1 MDGGSLHLRSFRT
14 VTSRRRVTSVSFPI
28 SPAWMVAGAAGAMHA
43 AGVTLGS
50 LSTGFADLM
59 NMGVDGSAAAAE
71 ANAADAEGPA
81 SAHDPASRLRNLGK
95 SLFEALKK
103 AGWPADKPLEL
114 KLDATGQMSTE
125 ELPPELK
132 NFVERFLQENPDY
145 SSQFEQLASELRRQY
160 EYPDTA
166 GYGLT
171 SNTANGSWRF
181 TLSEQPTKWSWS
193 SV

>member
-1 MDGGSLHLRSFRT
+1 
-14 VTSRRRVTSVSFPI
+14 
-28 SPAWMVAGAAGAMHA
+28 MVAGAAGAMHA

-59 NMGVDGSAAAAE
+59 NMGVDSSTAAAE
-71 ANAADAEGPA
+71 ANTADVEGAA
-81 SAHDPASRLRNLGK
+81 SAQDPASRLRTLGK

-103 AGWPADKPLEL
+103 AGWPADKPIEL

-132 NFVERFLQENPDY
+132 NFVERFLQEHPDY

-171 SNTANGSWRF
+171 TNNANGNWRF